1 MSGIDADDLE
11 IRDRGVLSFKEPPDY
26 EEPSDF
32 GRDNVY
38 EVTVEAWDE
47 TGEIGKFEAT
57 VLVTN
62 LTD

>member
-32 GRDNVY
+32 GRDNAY

-47 TGEIGKFEAT
+47 TGEIG
-57 VLVTN
+57 
-62 LTD
+62 